1 MSAAGPPQGARPP
14 GGERRLAPIGGEHTS
29 LRRIVPTSFP
39 FVAAATLLLAAVL
52 TGGCV
57 SDRDDYGGSNDIGY
71 SPMYGAYDGA
81 YDGSWN
87 RSPYYGGAV
96 VIDLGPDY

>member
-1 MSAAGPPQGARPP
+1 M
-14 GGERRLAPIGGEHTS
+14 
-29 LRRIVPTSFP
+29 
-39 FVAAATLLLAAVL
+39 LLLAAML

-57 SDRDDYGGSNDIGY
+57 SDRDDYGGSNDIGCSAIY
-71 SPMYGAYDGA
+71 GA

-87 RSPYYGGAV
+87 WSPHYGGAV